1 RSASCCGPAFD
12 STAASPAA
20 FLAPSTGITDMPAH
34 QSRPSVRSTKGMV
47 VAAHPLAAAAGAA
60 MLDTGGNAFDAV
72 VAAAAALNVAEPYM
86 SGLLGLGMATCW
98 VAKEKR
104 MRTLDFQTPVPRR
117 FPTASIAKNATVN
130 GPLA

>member
-1 RSASCCGPAFD
+1 
-12 STAASPAA
+12 
-20 FLAPSTGITDMPAH
+20 MPAH

-47 VAAHPLAAAAGAA
+47 AAAHPLAAAAGAA
-60 MLDTGGNAFDAV
+60 MLDSGGNAFDAV

-104 MRTLDFQTPVPRR
+104 MRTPDFQPPVPRR
-117 FPTASIAKNATVN
+117 FTAASIAKPATGKGTPPGG
-130 GPLA
+130 GPGRLPGRAPP